1 MLFARRRPAV
11 VYEAAPS
18 AGSQES
24 KAVGDWVL
32 EADQYARLFTGAR
45 STVQLLLQAF
55 VLGVVLSLVVGVG
68 RLSERKWVR
77 GISFAF
83 VEFARGISSI
93 ILLFIM
99 VIAVPILLGDIF
111 PWIRG
116 QPVIVMASIALGI
129 NMGGYGA
136 EIIRGSILSIPKG
149 QTEATIALNL
159 SPTQRLRHVVLP
171 QAMRIIL
178 PPMGNLTIEILK
190 GTALVSVAG
199 GFDLMRATSNLESA
213 MLAQGVIGV
222 TVLFVNVLVIYFVL
236 AQVVN
241 GLFRLGERALDRRF
255 QQRSGR
261 SALPTTLVHS
271 EGN

>member
-1 MLFARRRPAV
+1 MEDWLLS
-11 VYEAAPS
+11 PS
-18 AGSQES
+18 QYGSLM
-24 KAVGDWVL
+24 V
-32 EADQYARLFTGAR
+32 GAR
-45 STVQLLLQAF
+45 ATLQLLAQAF
-55 VLGVVLSLVVGVG
+55 VLGVVLSLIVGVG
-68 RLSERKWVR
+68 RLSTRRWVR

-93 ILLFIM
+93 ILLFIL
-99 VIAVPILLGDIF
+99 VIAIPILLGDIF
-111 PWIRG
+111 PWVRG

-159 SPTQRLRHVVLP
+159 NPTQRLRYVVLP

-199 GFDLMRATSNLESA
+199 GFDLMRATSNLEAS
-213 MLAQGVIGV
+213 MLAGGVIGV
-222 TVLFVNVLVIYFVL
+222 TVLFVNVLAIYFVM
-236 AQVVN
+236 AQVIN
-241 GLFRLGERALDRRF
+241 GLFRLGERALDKRF
-255 QQRSGR
+255 QQREGR
-261 SALPTTLVHS
+261 AAVAITTTHSA
-271 EGN
+271 GG

>member
-1 MLFARRRPAV
+1 MTDWILDGS
-11 VYEAAPS
+11 YYAALYNGFR
-18 AGSQES
+18 A
-24 KAVGDWVL
+24 
-32 EADQYARLFTGAR
+32 
-45 STVQLLLQAF
+45 TVQLLAQAF
-55 VLGVVLSLVVGVG
+55 LLGVVLSLVVGVG
-68 RLSERKWVR
+68 RLSDRRWVR

-99 VIAVPILLGDIF
+99 AIAIPILLGDVF
-111 PWIRG
+111 PWLRG

-136 EIIRGSILSIPKG
+136 EIIRGSIMAIPKG
-149 QTEATIALNL
+149 QTEASIALNL
-159 SPTQRLRHVVLP
+159 NPTQRLRYVVLP

-199 GFDLMRATSNLESA
+199 GFDAMRVVRNLEA
-213 MLAQGVIGV
+213 EMLAGGVLGV
-222 TVLFVNVLVIYFVL
+222 TALYINVLIIYFVI
-236 AQVVN
+236 AQIIN
-241 GLFRLGERALDRRF
+241 ALFRLGERALERRY
-255 QQRSGR
+255 QQREGR
-261 SALPTTLVHS
+261 SALSLSAAMP